1 MEAITLV
8 VPSAQAGAILGKGG
22 ERIKEIRS
30 STSCD
35 IIVQKG
41 APGMVLRR
49 VEILGE
55 KAPVALHLVLE
66 SGSSDESSQGES
78 VTLQLMISPAYVGAI
93 IGNKGETIQR
103 LRSEHPNVFI
113 DMEKHVGHTTDRI
126 LSFSGQSKDISVIIL
141 EVVDLIGQGI
151 RTGAFQQHSG
161 QKRQRTAPSNGGG
174 RTCVENGPDGDH
186 MEDGDQSPHP
196 GRPRTQGTRG
206 RPSKNALESKLVGT
220 LSVSVETEKAGK
232 VIGRRG
238 ATINQIRNESRCK
251 VEMEGLTDAS
261 ATHRKL
267 EITGPLDGLEIA
279 CRMVNHH
286 VETGE

>member
-161 QKRQRTAPSNGGG
+161 QKRQR
-174 RTCVENGPDGDH
+174 NGPDGDH

>member
-1 MEAITLV
+1 LV

-161 QKRQRTAPSNGGG
+161 QKRQR
-174 RTCVENGPDGDH
+174 NGPDGDH

>member
-161 QKRQRTAPSNGGG
+161 QKRQRT
-174 RTCVENGPDGDH
+174 NGPDGDH